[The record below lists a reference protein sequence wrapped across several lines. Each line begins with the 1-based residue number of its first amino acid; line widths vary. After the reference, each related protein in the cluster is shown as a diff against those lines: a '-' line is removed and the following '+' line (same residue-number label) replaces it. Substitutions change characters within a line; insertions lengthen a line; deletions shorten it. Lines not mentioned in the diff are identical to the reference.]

1 MATNKTVKKHRGTLA
16 LLLGVLLMAAGGILL
31 TRYGGRLEYILTA
44 PAATQEGGELN
55 AFYEDAQKQIAAI
68 ADSIEAGA
76 VGARAQGMTL
86 TAGESGSAEATVYAV
101 GSGYFDVVHETL
113 LSGRLISEADVKRKE
128 NVIVIDESVALS
140 FFAGD
145 DPLNGK
151 VTLNGVEYEVAGII
165 KGGRRLGETDEHV
178 AYIPITAA
186 SGNALAMQTVEIVA
200 KTDDST
206 TGSAILM
213 RDSLEAWRTGGSF
226 YNYDKL
232 TMGATMPLRWITLF
246 VGAAFL
252 LSLVARLNAA
262 AWGRICYYAEQLKT
276 RYARDMI
283 GGKRAALSAGLC
295 GVGGRGVSSGSVCD
309 CAAVRLYG
317 VGSGGR
323 GGAEVRDQPLL
334 VAQPHEFRCR
344 SAGQPRI
351 LRDRDRTGASALGHD
366 CVAARRSDEWHSVLL
381 PEGRNAEHEQGKIR
395 YF

>member
-1 MATNKTVKKHRGTLA
+1 MKKHRGTLA
-16 LLLGVLLMAAGGILL
+16 LLLGVLLMAAGCILL

-113 LSGRLISEADVKRKE
+113 LSGRLVSEADVKRKE
-128 NVIVIDESVALS
+128 NVIVIDESTALS

-151 VTLNGVEYEVAGII
+151 VTLNGVEYEVAGVI

-200 KTDDST
+200 KTNDST

-226 YNYDKL
+226 INYDKL
-232 TMGATMPLRWITLF
+232 TMGATMPRGGLR
-246 VGAAFL
+246 
-252 LSLVARLNAA
+252 
-262 AWGRICYYAEQLKT
+262 Y
-276 RYARDMI
+276 
-283 GGKRAALSAGLC
+283 LSARHFC
-295 GVGGRGVSSGSVCD
+295 
-309 CAAVRLYG
+309 
-317 VGSGGR
+317 
-323 GGAEVRDQPLL
+323 
-334 VAQPHEFRCR
+334 
-344 SAGQPRI
+344 
-351 LRDRDRTGASALGHD
+351 
-366 CVAARRSDEWHSVLL
+366 
-381 PEGRNAEHEQGKIR
+381 
-395 YF
+395 

>member
-1 MATNKTVKKHRGTLA
+1 MHPADAIR
-16 LLLGVLLMAAGGILL
+16 
-31 TRYGGRLEYILTA
+31 RRLEYILTA

-76 VGARAQGMTL
+76 VGARAQGMML

-113 LSGRLISEADVKRKE
+113 LSGRLVSEADVKRKE
-128 NVIVIDESVALS
+128 NVIVIDESTALS

-151 VTLNGVEYEVAGII
+151 VTLNGIEYEVAGVI

-200 KTDDST
+200 KTNDST

-213 RDSLEAWRTGGSF
+213 RDSLEAWRGGGSF

-232 TMGATMPLRWITLF
+232 TMGAMMLLRWIALF
-246 VGAAFL
+246 AGAAFL

-283 GGKRAALSAGLC
+283 GGMAASVLLCLLGYAALAGAAFLLAQF
-295 GVGGRGVSSGSVCD
+295 VIAPLYVFTEWVPEVVVELKSVTSRFWSLNRTNS
-309 CAAVRLYG
+309 AAVRLVSRAYC
-317 VGSGGR
+317 VT
-323 GGAEVRDQPLL
+323 ET
-334 VAQPHEFRCR
+334 
-344 SAGQPRI
+344 GQ
-351 LRDRDRTGASALGHD
+351 GASALGRD

-381 PEGRNAEHEQGKIR
+381 PESRNAEHEQGKIR
-395 YF
+395 RF

>member
-1 MATNKTVKKHRGTLA
+1 MATNKTEKKHRGTLA
-16 LLLGVLLMAAGGILL
+16 LLLGVLLMAAGCILL

-76 VGARAQGMTL
+76 VGARAQGMML

-113 LSGRLISEADVKRKE
+113 LSGRLISEADIKRKE
-128 NVIVIDESVALS
+128 NVIVIDESTALS

-151 VTLNGVEYEVAGII
+151 VTLNGIEYEVAGVI

-200 KTDDST
+200 KTNDST

-213 RDSLEAWRTGGSF
+213 RDSLEAWRGGGSF

-232 TMGATMPLRWITLF
+232 TMGATMPLRWIVLF

-283 GGKRAALSAGLC
+283 GGMAASVLLCLLGYAALAGAAFLLAQF
-295 GVGGRGVSSGSVCD
+295 VIAPLYVFAEWVPEVVVELKSVTSRFWSLNRTNS
-309 CAAVRLYG
+309 AAVRLVSRAYCVTETGQGLLRWG
-317 VGSGGR
+317 VI
-323 GGAEVRDQPLL
+323 AALL
-334 VAQPHEFRCR
+334 GIAMNGIPFFYRKVEMPNMNKER
-344 SAGQPRI
+344 
-351 LRDRDRTGASALGHD
+351 
-366 CVAARRSDEWHSVLL
+366 
-381 PEGRNAEHEQGKIR
+381 
-395 YF
+395 